1 MNEDNHILTI
11 RPIAYARNG
20 FSQKFGIPRQSREE
34 SVLLTRIVFEPEY
47 RVREALRGIEGFS
60 HLWLVWGF
68 SENRPA
74 ENWSPTVR
82 PPRLGGNTREGV
94 FATRSPYRPNP
105 LGLSSVRLLR
115 VEETAFEFE
124 ELLLLSRIMYAEAG
138 SVWLSD
144 EWKMCV
150 GEVVLN
156 RVASPEF
163 PDTIR
168 EVLEQP
174 GQYYGKNC
182 RYFDTLQ
189 PSELCVRLALRL
201 LLGERVMDEPSV
213 VFQANF
219 RQGGGVFAEYR
230 DAALGST
237 YFCYS
242 IHPELY

>member
-1 MNEDNHILTI
+1 MNTI
-11 RPIAYARNG
+11 MTFAAAVAVCAALSMPVSGDAWETDYLEEMVSAVVEADSARGEAAAEARN
-20 FSQKFGIPRQSREE
+20 ET
-34 SVLLTRIVFEPEY
+34 L
-47 RVREALRGIEGFS
+47 
-60 HLWLVWGF
+60 
-68 SENRPA
+68 
-74 ENWSPTVR
+74 
-82 PPRLGGNTREGV
+82 
-94 FATRSPYRPNP
+94 
-105 LGLSSVRLLR
+105 RLLR
-115 VEETAFEFE
+115 AEETAFDFE

-189 PSELCVRLALRL
+189 PSELCVRLAIRL
-201 LLGERVMDEPSV
+201 LRGERVMDEPSV

-219 RQGGGVFAEYR
+219 RQGGGVFAEYK
-230 DAALGST
+230 DQQLGST
-237 YFCYS
+237 FFCYS
-242 IHPELY
+242 LRPELYAGPEEQPA

>member
-1 MNEDNHILTI
+1 MGTIMTFAATVAVCAALAVPVSGDAWETDYLEEMVCAVVEED
-11 RPIAYARNG
+11 YARGEAAAEARN
-20 FSQKFGIPRQSREE
+20 ET
-34 SVLLTRIVFEPEY
+34 LL
-47 RVREALRGIEGFS
+47 LLHGGEG
-60 HLWLVWGF
+60 
-68 SENRPA
+68 
-74 ENWSPTVR
+74 
-82 PPRLGGNTREGV
+82 
-94 FATRSPYRPNP
+94 
-105 LGLSSVRLLR
+105 
-115 VEETAFEFE
+115 AFTFE
-124 ELLLLSRIMYAEAG
+124 ELVLLSRIMYAEAG

-182 RYFDTLQ
+182 RYFDTLR
-189 PSELCVRLALRL
+189 PSELCVRLAVRL
-201 LLGERVMDEPSV
+201 LRGERVMDEPSV

-237 YFCYS
+237 FFCFS
-242 IHPELY
+242 LHTELYEEPEETAA

>member
-1 MNEDNHILTI
+1 MGTI
-11 RPIAYARNG
+11 MTFAATVAVCAALSVPVSGAAWETEYLEEMVCAVVEADDLRGEEAAAARNETLELLG
-20 FSQKFGIPRQSREE
+20 RGEE
-34 SVLLTRIVFEPEY
+34 
-47 RVREALRGIEGFS
+47 A
-60 HLWLVWGF
+60 
-68 SENRPA
+68 
-74 ENWSPTVR
+74 
-82 PPRLGGNTREGV
+82 
-94 FATRSPYRPNP
+94 FAY
-105 LGLSSVRLLR
+105 
-115 VEETAFEFE
+115 ED
-124 ELLLLSRIMYAEAG
+124 LLLLGRILYAEAG

>member
-1 MNEDNHILTI
+1 MGTIMTFAATVAVCAALSVPVSGSAWETDHLEEMVCAVVEEDFT
-11 RPIAYARNG
+11 RGEAAAEARNETLSLLDRG
-20 FSQKFGIPRQSREE
+20 EEAFS
-34 SVLLTRIVFEPEY
+34 FED
-47 RVREALRGIEGFS
+47 
-60 HLWLVWGF
+60 
-68 SENRPA
+68 
-74 ENWSPTVR
+74 
-82 PPRLGGNTREGV
+82 
-94 FATRSPYRPNP
+94 
-105 LGLSSVRLLR
+105 
-115 VEETAFEFE
+115 
-124 ELLLLSRIMYAEAG
+124 LLLLSRIMYAEAG

-182 RYFDTLQ
+182 RYFDTLR
-189 PSELCVRLALRL
+189 PSELCVRLAVRL
-201 LLGERVMDEPSV
+201 LRGERVMDEPSV

-230 DAALGST
+230 DEALGST

-242 IHPELY
+242 IRPEIYDPAPE

>member
-1 MNEDNHILTI
+1 MHTI
-11 RPIAYARNG
+11 MTFAAAVAVCAALSMPVSGDAWETDYLEEMVSAVVEADYERGEAAAEARN
-20 FSQKFGIPRQSREE
+20 ET
-34 SVLLTRIVFEPEY
+34 L
-47 RVREALRGIEGFS
+47 
-60 HLWLVWGF
+60 
-68 SENRPA
+68 
-74 ENWSPTVR
+74 
-82 PPRLGGNTREGV
+82 
-94 FATRSPYRPNP
+94 
-105 LGLSSVRLLR
+105 RLLR
-115 VEETAFEFE
+115 AEETAFEFE

-182 RYFDTLQ
+182 RYFDTLR
-189 PSELCVRLALRL
+189 PSELCVRLAVRL
-201 LLGERVMDEPSV
+201 LRGERVMDEPSV

-230 DAALGST
+230 DQQLGST
-237 YFCYS
+237 FFCYS
-242 IHPELY
+242 IRPELYAGPEEQPA